1 MKKKLVALMMVG
13 VFAIALVGCGENKKP
28 EEVASAAAAKAESA
42 VENVES
48 AVDNAESAVEDT
60 VENVSEIT
68 DAEVDSGDTVT
79 EESAESESS
88 SLA

>member
-28 EEVASAAAAKAESA
+28 EEVASAAAAKA
-42 VENVES
+42 ES